1 MNTPVILSYFS
12 QSSNPGDPHLKYLQD
27 EYTGI
32 AEAWEKFQVTGSD
45 QYVNAHFPARGNSDS
60 DAISKDIR
68 AYKNRIVVFHFS
80 GHAGSDRL
88 IFKDG
93 AAYADGLASLLGEAK
108 NLRVVI
114 LNGCATHD
122 QVQLLLKK
130 GIYAVIATRGKVL
143 DGLAMRFGIT
153 FHQALSTKGYGI
165 EEAFKHA
172 VQSLAVSGSI
182 ASHQFSVSATS
193 VRGLETVWKD
203 GESQW
208 RLYYNEDVA
217 GRKISDDHIWPLG
230 VIKPTKKEV
239 LTEGAFLDHFMVAM
253 CAVLLVL
260 GVGIVVYAVFFL
272 QDMQN
277 SLIGLAST
285 FLSFFGYK
293 NLRRYK
299 TVEENVELVDEDL
312 FRRMKLT

>member
-130 GIYAVIATRGKVL
+130 GIYAVIATRGKVQ
-143 DGLAMRFGIT
+143 DGLAMRFGLT

-172 VQSLAVSGSI
+172 VQSLAVSGNI
-182 ASHQFSVSATS
+182 ASHQFSVTSTTVFSSALKSLMVHFLGQAWVIFQDLTGS
-193 VRGLETVWKD
+193 PFSFRRYTITV
-203 GESQW
+203 
-208 RLYYNEDVA
+208 V
-217 GRKISDDHIWPLG
+217 G
-230 VIKPTKKEV
+230 VIDIFSK
-239 LTEGAFLDHFMVAM
+239 ASWHHFTT
-253 CAVLLVL
+253 
-260 GVGIVVYAVFFL
+260 FE
-272 QDMQN
+272 
-277 SLIGLAST
+277 SLSIPRRST
-285 FLSFFGYK
+285 RS
-293 NLRRYK
+293 
-299 TVEENVELVDEDL
+299 E
-312 FRRMKLT
+312 